1 MRTRNWCAAAAAA
14 LTLMGCEK
22 VVGVFNQVE
31 VRVSGAGTGSGLVYS
46 TERDVRVGC
55 RIVAGVGTKQ
65 NGECTS
71 VFRDAGGGGVFA
83 LTARPDEGSTFGG
96 WTGCNEVA
104 GLQCTLRFPAE
115 SAYFLFAVTA
125 TFESARGPELGV
137 NVLQNGGF
145 ELPVVVGDLPTNP
158 GLWQGDT
165 ARSELLGAAARGG
178 TRALQFIGTSRV
190 ASASGVSSQQWQI
203 VDVSGL
209 AAPIDSGRIRATG
222 EAWFLRQDLEEL
234 GDDRFDLRLEAF
246 RGTPAEFPA
255 SYAAPTGVRL
265 ADEVTTVIA
274 PARQWVRAQR
284 TFTVPPGTRYLV
296 VEIYAFENRV
306 NDATLPE
313 FPAHYADDVSL
324 VLTRVP

>member
-1 MRTRNWCAAAAAA
+1 MRTRDWCAAAVAA
-14 LTLMGCEK
+14 LTLIGCEK
-22 VVGVFNQVE
+22 VVGAFSRVQV
-31 VRVSGAGTGSGLVYS
+31 VVTGAGTGSGLVFS
-46 TERDVRVGC
+46 TERDVQVGC
-55 RIVAGVGTKQ
+55 RIVAGVGTNQ
-65 NGECTS
+65 NGECDS
-71 VFRDAGGGGVFA
+71 EFKDAGGGGVFT
-83 LTARPDEGSTFGG
+83 LSARPDAGSTFGG

-104 GLQCTLRFPAE
+104 GLECTLRFPAE
-115 SAYFLFAVTA
+115 STYVGFAVTA
-125 TFESARGPELGV
+125 GFESARGPELGV
-137 NVLQNGGF
+137 NMLQNHSF
-145 ELPVVVGDLPTNP
+145 ELPVLAGDLPTRT

-165 ARSELLGAAARGG
+165 ARSELLGTVAREG

-190 ASASGVSSQQWQI
+190 ASASGLSSQQWQI
-203 VDVSGL
+203 VDVTGL

-222 EAWFLRQDLEEL
+222 AAWFLRQDLEEL

-255 SYAAPTGVRL
+255 SYAEPIGVRL
-265 ADEVTTVIA
+265 ADEIATVIA

-284 TFTVPPGTRYLV
+284 TFVVPPGTRYLV